1 MEHLKEKYRQF
12 KAWQEQPHTVAPLSA
27 DKHECATCGTQFHG
41 NYCPR
46 CGQPATIG
54 RYSFK
59 SAFLLF
65 LDVWGLGNRGM
76 FRSIRDLILR
86 PGYMI
91 RDFLG
96 GMQMAYFPPFKMFFL
111 LIALNVLVDSGFNI
125 KMENTINNTKA
136 DVVKE
141 LETSKQANDA
151 TPQIEFGDTQKKD
164 TINII
169 GKKHV
174 IEKAKN
180 KDNSLIVDGKQ
191 LDFTFFN
198 IIQRFTS
205 WILDNHTILQLIWL
219 LILSAPLYLLFRHN
233 KKIPDIRYSEFFV
246 SMVYITNMMTIYAI
260 VGGFFLPG
268 QAITAFIATF
278 ATLIPLKQL
287 YGYSYKRTFLKVAAA
302 FILLIIA
309 TIIISILI
317 ALLVALSFNL

>member
-1 MEHLKEKYRQF
+1 
-12 KAWQEQPHTVAPLSA
+12 
-27 DKHECATCGTQFHG
+27 
-41 NYCPR
+41 
-46 CGQPATIG
+46 
-54 RYSFK
+54 
-59 SAFLLF
+59 
-65 LDVWGLGNRGM
+65 
-76 FRSIRDLILR
+76 
-86 PGYMI
+86 MI

-205 WILDNHTILQLIWL
+205 WILDNQTIFQLIWL

-268 QAITAFIATF
+268 QTITAFIATF